1 MHTMD
6 RANHHEHR
14 GRTPRKRG
22 LADQQPGGSGDA
34 VSTAKRGSGALPH
47 RDHARQLYREGVKS
61 GMMPSPVQPLSE
73 LVHERSAERL

>member
-1 MHTMD
+1 VHTMD
-6 RANHHEHR
+6 RANHYRHG

-34 VSTAKRGSGALPH
+34 VSTAKRGAGALPH
-47 RDHARQLYREGVKS
+47 SDHARQLYREHVKS
-61 GMMPSPVQPLSE
+61 GMMPPPAHALSE